1 MLGGLFLGLLGFA
14 WIVGFAGSGNR
25 GIYTMYVNQMA
36 LIFNLAIVSGA
47 VWKYMSG
54 CVLLIFGLPFNWVA
68 GASLYSKLLP
78 MPVQGKLSF

>member
-1 MLGGLFLGLLGFA
+1 MGCFLASWGLHGCLDLQALE
-14 WIVGFAGSGNR
+14 IEVY
-25 GIYTMYVNQMA
+25 IQMYVNQMA
-36 LIFNLAIVSGA
+36 PIFNLAIVSGA

-54 CVLLIFGLPFNWVA
+54 CVLLIFGLPLNWVA